1 MNASQLNE
9 IKIKMQ
15 QSLDFVQ
22 QELSSIRTG
31 RATSSLVENV
41 MVNCY
46 DGAQKLRI
54 REMGNIAISD
64 ARTIAIEPWDISV
77 VNDIVKA
84 ISDNL
89 KLSASINEN
98 VIRVILPPLT
108 EERRKEFIKLLKQKI
123 EMGKI
128 AIRQIRGDMMH
139 SLKRAEEVK
148 DISED
153 ERTHGEKEVQKMTDE
168 FIEKIETME
177 KRKEEEIMTV

>member
-9 IKIKMQ
+9 VKNKMQ

-22 QELSSIRTG
+22 QELNSIRTG
-31 RATSSLVENV
+31 RATSSLIENV
-41 MVNCY
+41 MVNAY
-46 DGAQKLRI
+46 EGAQKLRI

-64 ARTIAIEPWDISV
+64 ARTIAIEPWDVSV

-89 KLSASINEN
+89 KLSASVNEN

-108 EERRKEFIKLLKQKI
+108 EERRTEFTKLLKQKI

-128 AIRQIRGDMMH
+128 AIRQIRGDIMH
-139 SLKRAEEVK
+139 SLKRADEAKE
-148 DISED
+148 ISED
-153 ERTHGEKEVQKMTDE
+153 ERTHGEKEMQKLTDE
-168 FIEKIETME
+168 YIEKIETME

>member
-1 MNASQLNE
+1 MNTSQLNE
-9 IKIKMQ
+9 VRIKMQ
-15 QSLDFVQ
+15 SSLDFIQ
-22 QELSSIRTG
+22 QELNSIRTG

-41 MVNCY
+41 MVNAY
-46 DGAQKLRI
+46 EGAQKLRI

-64 ARTIAIEPWDISV
+64 ARTIAIEPWDASV

-89 KLSASINEN
+89 NLSASVNEN
-98 VIRVILPPLT
+98 IIRVILPPLT
-108 EERRKEFIKLLKQKI
+108 EERRKEFTKLLKQKI

-139 SLKRAEEVK
+139 SLKRAGDAK

-153 ERTHGEKEVQKMTDE
+153 ERTQGEKEMQKLTDE
-168 FIEKIETME
+168 YIEKIEAME

>member
-1 MNASQLNE
+1 MNTQQLQE
-9 IKIKMQ
+9 VRAKMQ
-15 QSLDFVQ
+15 SSLDFLAS
-22 QELSSIRTG
+22 ELNAIRTG
-31 RATSSLVENV
+31 RATSQLVENV
-41 MVNCY
+41 MVNAY
-46 DGAQKLRI
+46 EGAQKLRI
-54 REMGNIAISD
+54 REMGNIAVTD
-64 ARTIAIEPWDISV
+64 AKTIVIEPWDASV

-84 ISDNL
+84 ISDSLN
-89 KLSASINEN
+89 LSASVNEN

-108 EERRKEFIKLLKQKI
+108 EERRKEFTKLLKQKI

-139 SLKRAEEVK
+139 SLKRAEEAK

-153 ERTHGEKEVQKMTDE
+153 ERTHGEKEMQRVTDE